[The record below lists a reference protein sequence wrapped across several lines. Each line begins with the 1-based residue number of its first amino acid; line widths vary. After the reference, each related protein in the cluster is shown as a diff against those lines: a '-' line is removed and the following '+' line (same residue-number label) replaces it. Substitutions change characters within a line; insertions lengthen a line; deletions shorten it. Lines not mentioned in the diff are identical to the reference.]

1 MYLPPAPCLGGL
13 LLGGVTGGLPGSG
26 PPATPLTCPAGVEVR
41 SVSAPWRAA
50 EEGNSMLRRLG
61 VGVGLV
67 GGGTG
72 GPGAA
77 APGSTDATPAGA
89 GSVIRGSRLACYSR
103 LVNYTS

>member
-1 MYLPPAPCLGGL
+1 MYPPPEPCLGGL

-61 VGVGLV
+61 IGVGLV

-72 GPGAA
+72 SGGGSSRILRCNSGRGRIGDPWFPPG
-77 APGSTDATPAGA
+77 
-89 GSVIRGSRLACYSR
+89 L
-103 LVNYTS
+103 LQ